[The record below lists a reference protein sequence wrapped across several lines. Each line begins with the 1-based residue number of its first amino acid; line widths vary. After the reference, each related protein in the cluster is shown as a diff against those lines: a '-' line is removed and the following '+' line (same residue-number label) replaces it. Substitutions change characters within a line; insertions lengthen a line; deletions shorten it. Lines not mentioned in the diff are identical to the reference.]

1 MSVVLLSDG
10 RGFNF
15 LSFSCSLFILHSPS
29 FPPSL
34 TKFSYCVS
42 PFTFDCFLLFLRLV
56 WPPTSGAFIFPV
68 GYFAP
73 PLQLLCSV
81 SSATLPRF
89 FSYLAPSLWAFSAF
103 SSEALP
109 LPLRKFGALLREGRG
124 RRDEDGRRVGKKVP
138 SEVTLRGKESAG
150 RSCPENYRLRG
161 GVEAINSYI

>member
-1 MSVVLLSDG
+1 MVLLSDA

-15 LSFSCSLFILHSPS
+15 LSFSFSLFLLHSPS
-29 FPPSL
+29 FTPSL
-34 TKFSYCVS
+34 SKFSYGVS

-56 WPPTSGAFIFPV
+56 RPPALGAFTFSI

-89 FSYLAPSLWAFSAF
+89 FSYLAPSLWAFFAF

-109 LPLRKFGALLREGRG
+109 LPLRKFGALLWEGRG
-124 RRDEDGRRVGKKVP
+124 RREEDGRRAGEKRP
-138 SEVTLRGKESAG
+138 SEVAVRGDEPSD